1 MQVSQKLF
9 NQQAVS
15 NFAKLDAEI
24 QSLQEKVS
32 TGKNILSASD
42 DPIGAVNLSVAKEQK
57 DLLMRFTENADV
69 ANERL
74 ALADVSLQESI
85 NALTRITEL
94 SIQAGSGTQNE
105 SAILKEIEALSEV
118 VLEIANN
125 RDAQGQAVFSGFRT
139 NIVPFAKALD
149 GSISYEGDRGKHS
162 VQISES
168 MKVRTSIDGGSA
180 FMRIPAGNEI
190 HSVFDI
196 IENSQNAVKTA
207 SQFKRQGSASTN
219 AEVGFVLPPDPQE
232 WTFTLSGS
240 KGAVSITSSIAQ
252 GKVSDLVT
260 VINNNTENTGITAT
274 ENTETG
280 GITLKENF
288 AGEIVMK
295 DIQIKGSEF
304 GNEEVT
310 SYAKFESYDGEGN
323 LVGSTRK
330 LTDTDQLV
338 SSAVNYLQNAIT
350 HISDQRAVVG
360 AQMNKLEQQKDILAE
375 RQILVTE
382 KIGDIGDADLAEL
395 ITRLQSLI
403 LSRDASHAT
412 FSKIGSKSL
421 FDFIR

>member
-9 NQQAVS
+9 NQQAIA
-15 NFAKLDAEI
+15 NFSKLDTEI

-57 DLLMRFTENADV
+57 ELLMRFSVNADV

-74 ALADVSLQESI
+74 ALADVSLQEAV

-125 RDAQGQAVFSGFRT
+125 RDAQGQAVFSGYKT
-139 NIVPFAKALD
+139 DIVPFAKALD
-149 GSISYEGDRGKHS
+149 GTISYEGDRGKHS

-180 FMRIPAGNEI
+180 FMRIPTGNEMN
-190 HSVFDI
+190 SVFDV
-196 IENSQNAVKTA
+196 IENSKNAVRTS
-207 SQFKRQGSASTN
+207 SQFKRQGSASVN
-219 AEVGFVLPPDPQE
+219 AEVSFVLPPDPQE

-240 KGAVSITSSIAQ
+240 KGAVSITSSIAN

-260 VINNNTENTGITAT
+260 AINNNSETTGITAT
-274 ENTETG
+274 ENLETG
-280 GITLKENF
+280 GITFKENF
-288 AGEIVMK
+288 AGEIIMK
-295 DIQIKGSEF
+295 DIKIKGSEF
-304 GNEEVT
+304 GNADIT

-323 LVGSTRK
+323 IVGSTRK

-338 SSAVNYLQNAIT
+338 SSAVNYLQNAIN
-350 HISDQRAVVG
+350 HVSDQRAAVG
-360 AQMNKLEQQKDILAE
+360 AQMNKLEQQKNVLAE

-395 ITRLQSLI
+395 ITRMQSL
-403 LSRDASHAT
+403 LLTRDASHAT

-421 FDFIR
+421 FDYIR